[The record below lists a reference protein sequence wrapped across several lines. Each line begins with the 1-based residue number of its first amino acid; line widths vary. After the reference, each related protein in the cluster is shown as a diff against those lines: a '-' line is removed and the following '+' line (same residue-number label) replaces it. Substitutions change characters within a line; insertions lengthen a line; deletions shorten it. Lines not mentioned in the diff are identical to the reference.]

1 MTPRRPLPPSNT
13 LQRSLASAG
22 LLAVIAF
29 GLVACATPPPP
40 PNEQMAVS
48 AAAIQNAAAAGATEF
63 APAELALARDKMNR
77 ATQAAAADEPVRAM
91 ALAQQAQA
99 DAKLAQAK
107 AESVKSK
114 KAADALDEAARAL
127 REEMARKAA
136 PTTPRN

>member
-1 MTPRRPLPPSNT
+1 MTPRRPTALSQT
-13 LQRSLASAG
+13 LQRTLASAG
-22 LLAVIAF
+22 LLAVVAF
-29 GLVACATPPPP
+29 GLGACATPPPA

-63 APAELALARDKMNR
+63 APAELALARDKMAR

-107 AESVKSK
+107 AESAKSK
-114 KAADALDEAARAL
+114 KAVDALDEADRAL
-127 REEMARKAA
+127 REEMARKTA
-136 PTTPRN
+136 PNTTRN